1 MSDTERLIA
10 LAADKRHM
18 VFIGGA
24 GVSTESGIP
33 DFRSASGLYANS
45 RTVVPA
51 ETILSGSYFHAHP
64 EAFYAFYRAHLL
76 YPDAQPNDAHRAL
89 ARLEAAGRLDAV
101 VTQNVDGLHS
111 AAGSKNVLELHGSV
125 HRNHCLDCGKF
136 FSLKDILAL
145 DPLPRCPNCGGIIKP
160 DVTLFEE
167 ALPPGVYE
175 AAERAVAAADLLIIG
190 GTSLAV
196 YPAAYL
202 VHAFRGR
209 EIVLINFD
217 PTPADGM
224 ATLVI
229 RSSIGQVLRALAD
242 GLACG

>member
-1 MSDTERLIA
+1 MSDIEQLIA
-10 LAADKRHM
+10 LTDDKRHM

-33 DFRSASGLYANS
+33 DFRSASGLYANTQ
-45 RTVVPA
+45 TVVPA
-51 ETILSGSYFHAHP
+51 ETILSGSYFHAYP
-64 EAFYAFYRAHLL
+64 ERFYTFYRQHLL
-76 YPDAQPNDAHRAL
+76 YPDAQPNDAHLAL

-111 AAGSKNVLELHGSV
+111 AAGSKNVFELHGSV

-136 FSLKDILAL
+136 YPLKDMLAM
-145 DPLPRCPNCGGIIKP
+145 DTLPRCPICGGIIKP

-167 ALPPGVYE
+167 ALPPGIYE
-175 AAERAVAAADLLIIG
+175 AAEQAVASADLLIIG

-202 VHAFRGR
+202 VHAFHGR

-217 PTPADGM
+217 PTPADEM

-229 RSSIGQVLRALAD
+229 RSSIGQVLRTLAD
-242 GLACG
+242 RLGC